1 MLKAT
6 LPRHLF
12 PALKATSCGY
22 AIDTCHFGSSLTRD
36 LPASVEK
43 GQEREVLISV
53 AFLLNNFL
61 GTF

>member
-1 MLKAT
+1 MLAT
-6 LPRHLF
+6 AVVMLGFWMAGH
-12 PALKATSCGY
+12 